1 MNNDKRNAE
10 GYLDP
15 TAYEA
20 LSRVRREEGPRTY
33 RPLVF
38 ICSPYAGD
46 VETNVCNARAYS
58 RFAVERGYI
67 PIAPHLLFPQF
78 MDDSDPEERDLALF
92 MGIAL
97 MTKCAELWAFG
108 ARVSP
113 GMAAEIAKATARNM
127 PIRYF
132 DETCKEV
139 TPI

>member
-1 MNNDKRNAE
+1 MERFNSE
-10 GYLDP
+10 GYPDP

-20 LSRVRREEGPRTY
+20 LSHIRREEKQRTF

-46 VETNVCNARAYS
+46 VEANVRNARAYS

-67 PIAPHLLFPQF
+67 PIAPHLLFPQY
-78 MDDSDPEERDLALF
+78 MDDNDPEERDLALF

-113 GMAAEIAKATARNM
+113 GMAAEIAKASTRNM

-132 DETCKEV
+132 DENCKEV

>member
-1 MNNDKRNAE
+1 MERFNSE
-10 GYLDP
+10 GYPDP

-20 LSRVRREEGPRTY
+20 LSHIERDEKQKRYMPI
-33 RPLVF
+33 VF

-46 VETNVCNARAYS
+46 TEANVKNARAYS
-58 RFAVERGYI
+58 RFAVERGFI
-67 PIAPHLLFPQF
+67 PLAPHLLLPQY
-78 MDDSDPEERDLALF
+78 MDDGDPEERDLALF

-113 GMAAEIAKATARNM
+113 GMAVEIAKAAARNM

-132 DETCKEV
+132 DESCKEV
-139 TPI
+139 SPI

>member
-1 MNNDKRNAE
+1 MNNDRFNAE
-10 GYLDP
+10 GYPDP

-20 LSRVRREEGPRTY
+20 LSRIQREEKPKNF

-46 VETNVCNARAYS
+46 VEVNVRNARAYS
-58 RFAVERGYI
+58 RFAVERGAI
-67 PIAPHLLFPQF
+67 PVAPHLLFPQY
-78 MDDSDPEERDLALF
+78 MDDNDPDERDLALF

-97 MTKCAELWAFG
+97 MTKCAELWVFG

-132 DETCKEV
+132 DENCKEV
-139 TPI
+139 SPI